1 MFQWIS
7 QTILERVVDEFDRI
21 NASLEKHGL
30 TDIRIG
36 SVGLDRLRKTAHIVP
51 ISHFIPSLATL
62 IPFLEITT
70 NQEYLEKRIRELAR
84 GGCMSEFK
92 WNGGSSY
99 KGKDWDDSLPTDCA
113 VSYDLLV
120 FV

>member
-1 MFQWIS
+1 MI
-7 QTILERVVDEFDRI
+7 
-21 NASLEKHGL
+21 
-30 TDIRIG
+30 
-36 SVGLDRLRKTAHIVP
+36 P

-62 IPFLEITT
+62 IPFLELTT
-70 NQEYLEKRIRELAR
+70 NQEYLEKRIRELAK

-113 VSYDLLV
+113 VSKL
-120 FV
+120 

>member
-1 MFQWIS
+1 M
-7 QTILERVVDEFDRI
+7 
-21 NASLEKHGL
+21 
-30 TDIRIG
+30 
-36 SVGLDRLRKTAHIVP
+36 VP

-70 NQEYLEKRIRELAR
+70 NQEYLEKRTRELAK

-92 WNGGSSY
+92 WNSGSSY

-113 VSYDLLV
+113 VSTNFGKMLSKFFDLMLINDENTL
-120 FV
+120 